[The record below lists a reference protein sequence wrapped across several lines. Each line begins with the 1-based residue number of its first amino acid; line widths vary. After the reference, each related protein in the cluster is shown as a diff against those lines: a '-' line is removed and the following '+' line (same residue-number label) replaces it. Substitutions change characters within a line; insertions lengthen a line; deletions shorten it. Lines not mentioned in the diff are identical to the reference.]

1 MNFTRP
7 LNWKLPFPSISVS
20 YDLANNI
27 INAYSGTFVKSLY
40 FYYKDYTQSLKLSD
54 NFIDIMAGETKQ
66 IKLLE
71 GSLVDL
77 QSNIKYMSLHDAL
90 KISSVVEEKIEESIV
105 WLLKWHFNMIWFVYF
120 FHYYFY

>member
-105 WLLKWHFNMIWFVYF
+105 
-120 FHYYFY
+120 